1 MTVINTNVSATL
13 ASNAISR
20 NDRAMSTAMERL
32 STGLRINSASDDA
45 AGLAI
50 ASRMRSQVDGLEQAA
65 RNANDGISM
74 IQTAEGA
81 YIEVSNMLGRMKE
94 LAVQASSGT
103 YSDTDRAALNL
114 EFGQLQAE
122 MQRIAGNTQWNGF
135 NILDGN
141 SSSVSYQ
148 VGAGSGQTMAV
159 AFNTLY
165 KTTWSATANP
175 TASTTEAAGPPAVN
189 RSLQYAVDFSG
200 VTAGATRANVLADSA
215 AHDPNLHHYLKFTVV
230 DGASNEVDVLIRVTD
245 EAITAVNNG
254 GGLVTVDTDDPEVA
268 YIDGGRSSLAT
279 VLSGAGSAGI
289 VIRFGSDNTAGGN
302 NAADSIQI
310 EATAGNEGFGIK
322 GNSLALVTGEVSS
335 LDAYDVSS
343 AANAQKSVAEL
354 DALIT
359 KVAAG
364 RAKYGAYINR
374 LEYASDNLMNVAQNT
389 DASRSQIEDADYA
402 AETSELARTQI
413 IAQASTAMLA
423 QANQSKQSVLAL
435 LQ

>member
-13 ASNAISR
+13 ASNAITR

-32 STGLRINSASDDA
+32 STGLRINSAGDDA

-148 VGAGSGQTMAV
+148 VGAGSGQTMSV

-175 TASTTEAAGPPAVN
+175 TASRNEADGVN
-189 RSLQYAVDFSG
+189 RSVQYAVDFSG
-200 VTAGATRANVLADSA
+200 VAAGATAANVLADSA
-215 AHDPNLHHYLKFTVV
+215 AHDPNLHHYLKFTVI

-245 EAITAVNNG
+245 EAIDAVNG
-254 GGLVTVDTDDPEVA
+254 DSGRYQVDTDDPEVA

-289 VIRFGSDNTAGGN
+289 VIRFGSDNTAAIGGD
-302 NAADSIQI
+302 AVDSIQI
-310 EATAGNEGFGIK
+310 EATAAGEGFGIK

>member
-13 ASNAISR
+13 ASNAIVR
-20 NDRAMSTAMERL
+20 NDRAMTTAMERL

-114 EFGQLQAE
+114 EFDQLQSE
-122 MQRIAGNTQWNGF
+122 MIRIAGNTQWNGY
-135 NILDGN
+135 NILDGAAGGTSATVN
-141 SSSVSYQ
+141 YQ
-148 VGAGSGQTMAV
+148 VGAGSGQTMA
-159 AFNTLY
+159 ATFNTLY
-165 KTTWSATANP
+165 KSVATSTATAE
-175 TASTTEAAGPPAVN
+175 TAPGTRTQSVEDISGTNVQAG
-189 RSLQYAVDFSG
+189 D
-200 VTAGATRANVLADSA
+200 
-215 AHDPNLHHYLKFTVV
+215 HLKITLT
-230 DGASNEVDVLIRVTD
+230 DGAGNDVDVLLNLD
-245 EAITAVNNG
+245 ADAVNALKG
-254 GGLVTVDTDDPEVA
+254 DPLGLENLNQVA
-268 YIDGGRSSLAT
+268 DIHYIDNGYTALNT
-279 VLSGAGSAGI
+279 VLGQAGHAGI
-289 VIRFGSDNTAGGN
+289 TVKVGASAAAT
-302 NAADSIQI
+302 NAANKIFIQGTADAQPFTLA
-310 EATAGNEGFGIK
+310 ATG
-322 GNSLALVTGEVSS
+322 VTIIRGEVST
-335 LDAYDVSS
+335 LDAFDVSS
-343 AANAQKSVAEL
+343 ATNAQKAVAEL
-354 DALIT
+354 DTLIT
-359 KVAAG
+359 NVAAG